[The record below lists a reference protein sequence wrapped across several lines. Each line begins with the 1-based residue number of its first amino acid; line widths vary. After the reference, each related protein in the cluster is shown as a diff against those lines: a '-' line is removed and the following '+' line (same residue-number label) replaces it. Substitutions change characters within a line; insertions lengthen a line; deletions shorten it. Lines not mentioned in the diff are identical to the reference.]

1 MQHLVPSSSA
11 RRQRGVTAIG
21 GLAILIVVVS
31 AIILTLKLAPHYIDF
46 YTIQTVI
53 DGLPQDEMKTM
64 SRTALN
70 EQLTKRFQINNLRDF
85 PIRDIITVER
95 SRDSTVLEIQY
106 ERRENL
112 FLNID
117 VVITF
122 HKRYEY
128 S

>member
-1 MQHLVPSSSA
+1 MQPSFAPRA
-11 RRQRGVTAIG
+11 RQQRGMTAIG
-21 GLAILIVVVS
+21 GLVTLIVIVS
-31 AIILTLKLAPHYIDF
+31 AITLTLKILPHYIDF

-53 DGLPQDEMKTM
+53 EGLPRDEVRGMT
-64 SRTALN
+64 RVALN
-70 EQLTKRFQINNLRDF
+70 EQLDKRFQINNLRDF
-85 PIRDIITVER
+85 AIRDIITVER
-95 SRDSTVLEIQY
+95 GRDATVLQVQY

-128 S
+128 G